1 MLVSTS
7 LGAFGP
13 LFGSDYV
20 YNATALDVALTAL
33 GVTFP
38 NDQLARGQR
47 HVMHRQTALHIL
59 TSCYLTLSALVRRQ
73 SHRGLAPAVYVQTAA
88 LMRKKYPDAM
98 TCEQCRSK
106 SYRDIA

>member
-38 NDQLARGQR
+38 NDQLARGQY
-47 HVMHRQTALHIL
+47 HVTHWQTALN
-59 TSCYLTLSALVRRQ
+59 SCYLLYLMLCVASLTEVLHQLYICRQ
-73 SHRGLAPAVYVQTAA
+73 QL
-88 LMRKKYPDAM
+88 
-98 TCEQCRSK
+98 
-106 SYRDIA
+106 

>member
-20 YNATALDVALTAL
+20 YNATALAAALTAF

-38 NDQLARGQR
+38 DDQLARGQ
-47 HVMHRQTALHIL
+47 HHEMHRETALPIL
-59 TSCYLTLSALVRRQ
+59 TSCST
-73 SHRGLAPAVYVQTAA
+73 
-88 LMRKKYPDAM
+88 
-98 TCEQCRSK
+98 
-106 SYRDIA
+106 